1 MVPRQLVEVLR
12 QRQKFERPPFWNDCS
27 YGIKSY
33 GVEVALNGMTQ
44 YWISQKY
51 SLQIGTKVYGGG
63 THTQTEWWSH

>member
-33 GVEVALNGMTQ
+33 GVEVTLNGMTL
-44 YWISQKY
+44 Y
-51 SLQIGTKVYGGG
+51 
-63 THTQTEWWSH
+63 